1 MWWNDHKET
10 VPFDFL
16 SFFFYVWYDEIE
28 HNLYLRHY
36 IDVRQCYF
44 KRKLEEEGF
53 RHHPRLPADNFL
65 MGWIVLSIQT
75 PHVPPFFS
83 PLNKH
88 NYVRCCCWI
97 WRTRTG
103 KLANKKK
110 KMRVSLLFSRGI
122 WSAWQMKREDNTTR
136 EGGVTMVTEHL
147 HPQ

>member
-1 MWWNDHKET
+1 MPIKKR
-10 VPFDFL
+10 FL
-16 SFFFYVWYDEIE
+16 LIFSLFFFYVWYDEIE
-28 HNLYLRHY
+28 YNLYLRHY